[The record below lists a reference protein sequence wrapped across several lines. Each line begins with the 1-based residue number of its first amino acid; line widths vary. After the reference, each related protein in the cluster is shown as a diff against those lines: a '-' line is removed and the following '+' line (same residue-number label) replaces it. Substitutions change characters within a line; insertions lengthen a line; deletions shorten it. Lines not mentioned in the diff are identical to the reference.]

1 MTGPAGKEPG
11 DGEAVG
17 KVSRVPEVSVI
28 VINWNG
34 LRFLDPCFES
44 LLGQEV
50 DGGVEAILLDNG
62 STDGSPDHVR
72 MYWPVVRVIDS
83 GGNLG
88 FAAGNNLGL
97 RCARGRHLVLLNPD
111 TRVQPG
117 WLGALLDAVR
127 SDERVGAV
135 TSKLVFMAD
144 PTEIQNAGSL
154 LLSDGSGAD
163 RGFHERDEGQF
174 ETRDEVFGA
183 CGAAVLYRREMLDD
197 VGMFD
202 ETFFNYYEDTD
213 LSWRMRLRGWRVLY
227 EPRAV
232 VHHVHAGSSGEWSPF
247 FTFHVDRNRLFMILK
262 NAPPGMVLRT
272 FARFA
277 GLATANAVRTAVS
290 RVARPPAALERANMG
305 PGRARIHVKVL
316 ASLVRH
322 LPEMLSKRWRI
333 RRRRRVTDTE
343 IARWFYPREL
353 WLSR

>member
-1 MTGPAGKEPG
+1 VTGRLAGSAQRGDASADASAEPM
-11 DGEAVG
+11 AT
-17 KVSRVPEVSVI
+17 VI

-34 LRFLDPCFES
+34 LRYLDPCFES
-44 LLGQEV
+44 LRAQEI
-50 DGGVEAILLDNG
+50 DGRFETMLLDNG

-72 MYWPVVRVIDS
+72 RRWPEVRIVSS

-88 FAAGNNLGL
+88 FAAGNNLGM
-97 RCARGRHLVLLNPD
+97 RRAAGRHIVLLNPD
-111 TRVQPG
+111 TRVQAG
-117 WLGALLDAVR
+117 WLQGLLDAAR
-127 SDERVGAV
+127 SDEKVGAV

-163 RGFHERDEGQF
+163 RGFHERDQGQF
-174 ETRDEVFGA
+174 ETREEVFGA

-197 VGMFD
+197 TGMFD

-213 LSWRMRLRGWRVLY
+213 LSWRMRLRGWKVLY
-227 EPRAV
+227 EPRAL

-262 NAPPGMVLRT
+262 NAPLRMILGT

-277 GLATANAVRTAVS
+277 GLAAANALRATIS
-290 RVARPPAALERANMG
+290 RLGQPPAALEQANMG

-316 ASLVRH
+316 ASLLRH
-322 LPEMLSKRWRI
+322 APEMLSKRWGI
-333 RRRRRVTDTE
+333 RRRRSVSDSE